1 MSENRENFIP
11 FSECPITLLDE
22 AKPDEA
28 QSELLKQLTAIGPL
42 KVQRRANFYQA
53 IEERIAILGL
63 KLSHE
68 EIYSLAL
75 LLNRNPTL
83 AKGKDPNQKSD
94 TDDPDTWIGPK
105 ADLFNQIKNM
115 FPAGAFANPA
125 LLKDQPDFIA
135 DLNIKLQQLSSPE
148 RKKVLESLRNS
159 SVSGGQSKLRIEVS
173 DQHYSLS
180 YYNESGQQVFIG
192 NRRQLYSDTAVVTS
206 APRTPKE
213 NLEKARKDIQDMPLT
228 ANDFTR
234 ASLFRNLIRAVAATK
249 NEDAIDWRDIKVDE
263 ESLAKIFQSK
273 SMDVTI
279 EGTQGNEKIILLT
292 GHPPQALFAMYAKE
306 VGVGQVLNQTQN
318 RGAHL
323 AEGLRMALL
332 DTKTP
337 QTTLIHLKHIAT
349 FLKTA
354 ASSEIYDEIL
364 NGINKSLMQLSTP
377 LSVTVNQ
384 GQLRLLRNG
393 IDIPNMSV
401 QLQTS
406 LQNTGVEKNRLQ
418 NLVENVDSVR
428 ILRKAIESLATAQT
442 PLERLQAAAV
452 YLQEGLEKA
461 SFYHD
466 GKNYTFNFQSTKVD
480 EELKN
485 VEISIREDESLK
497 SLILAKGL
505 ISFKGKNVRVIEST
519 RTS

>member
-1 MSENRENFIP
+1 MSESRKNLIP
-11 FSECPITLLDE
+11 FSERPMTLLDE
-22 AKPDEA
+22 AKPNEA
-28 QSELLKQLTAIGPL
+28 QSELLKQLTSIGPL

-75 LLNRNPTL
+75 LLNRNPSL
-83 AKGKDPNQKSD
+83 AKEKNPNQKSD

-115 FPAGAFANPA
+115 FPTGAFANPA
-125 LLKDQPDFIA
+125 LLKDQPDLIA

-213 NLEKARKDIQDMPLT
+213 NIEKARKDIQEIPLT
-228 ANDFTR
+228 ANYFTR
-234 ASLFRNLIRAVAATK
+234 ASLFRNLIRAIALAQSG
-249 NEDAIDWRDIKVDE
+249 DSIDWRAIEVE
-263 ESLAKIFQSK
+263 GEPLARIFQK
-273 SMDVTI
+273 RGMDVVI
-279 EGTQGNEKIILLT
+279 EGPQGNEKIILMT
-292 GHPPQALFAMYAKE
+292 GNPLQSLFAMYAKE
-306 VGVGQVLNQTQN
+306 VGIGQVLNQN
-318 RGAHL
+318 KFRGAHL
-323 AEGLRMALL
+323 AEGLRIALL

-354 ASSEIYDEIL
+354 ASPEIYDEIL
-364 NGINKSLMQLSTP
+364 DGINQSLMQLSTP
-377 LSVTVNQ
+377 LSVTVSQ
-384 GQLRLLRNG
+384 GQLRLLRSG

-401 QLQTS
+401 QLQPS
-406 LQNTGVEKNRLQ
+406 LPNTNVERNRLQ

-452 YLQEGLEKA
+452 YLQEGVEKA
-461 SFYHD
+461 SFYQD
-466 GKNYTFNFQSTKVD
+466 GKSYTFNFQSTKVD
-480 EELKN
+480 EEHKN

-505 ISFKGKNVRVIEST
+505 ISFKGKNVRVIESA